1 MFLSVCM
8 VCICSATFVV
18 ILCSRARYQLVLPL
32 GLQVVL
38 SRRPPPQ
45 VCRWCCMLRRPAA
58 AAFVANS
65 LRRSASACA
74 ASGRPREAAR
84 ARGQRQKRPSPIT
97 RDAHRHPMHW
107 THVRTRG
114 PRDAQ
119 PLPPPLDANSNPP
132 LNPHPQ
138 QVFIETLREQ
148 SGER

>member
-1 MFLSVCM
+1 MYGLYMFCYVCHDI
-8 VCICSATFVV
+8 VLARALPARSATRSAGCAV
-18 ILCSRARYQLVLPL
+18 S
-32 GLQVVL
+32 
-38 SRRPPPQ
+38 PPPAASVQ
-45 VCRWCCMLRRPAA
+45 MVLHAPSSGRRR
-58 AAFVANS
+58 FVANS

-74 ASGRPREAAR
+74 ASSRPREAAR
-84 ARGQRQKRPSPIT
+84 ARGQRQKRPSPIMGGA
-97 RDAHRHPMHW
+97 RRHPVHW

-119 PLPPPLDANSNPP
+119 PLPPPLDANSNPA

>member
-8 VCICSATFVV
+8 VCICSATFVM
-18 ILCSRARYQLVLPL
+18 ILCSRARCQLVLPL

-45 VCRWCCMLRRPAA
+45 VRRWCCMLRRPAA

-74 ASGRPREAAR
+74 ASSRPREAAR
-84 ARGQRQKRPSPIT
+84 ARGQRQKRPSPIMG
-97 RDAHRHPMHW
+97 DARRHPMHW

-114 PRDAQ
+114 PAMRSPSPPRSTPTPTPPQPSPATGVYRDVAGT
-119 PLPPPLDANSNPP
+119 SW
-132 LNPHPQ
+132 
-138 QVFIETLREQ
+138 
-148 SGER
+148 

>member
-8 VCICSATFVV
+8 VCICSATFVM
-18 ILCSRARYQLVLPL
+18 ILCSRARCQLVLPL

-45 VCRWCCMLRRPAA
+45 VRRWCCMLRRPAA

-74 ASGRPREAAR
+74 ASSRPREAAR
-84 ARGQRQKRPSPIT
+84 ARGQRQKRPSPIMG
-97 RDAHRHPMHW
+97 DARRHPMHW
-107 THVRTRG
+107 THVRARG

>member
-8 VCICSATFVV
+8 VCICSATFVMM
-18 ILCSRARYQLVLPL
+18 LCSRARYQLVLPL

-45 VCRWCCMLRRPAA
+45 VRRWCCMLRRPAA

-74 ASGRPREAAR
+74 ASSRPREAAR
-84 ARGQRQKRPSPIT
+84 ARGQRQKRPSPIMG
-97 RDAHRHPMHW
+97 DARRHPVHW
-107 THVRTRG
+107 THVRTCG

-119 PLPPPLDANSNPP
+119 PLPPPARHQLQPP
-132 LNPHPQ
+132 PQ
-138 QVFIETLREQ
+138 PSPATGVYRDVAGTIW
-148 SGER
+148 